1 MSLEGLAT
9 AAIIIG
15 SWADKRDPG
24 RRTSATDLQ
33 YADPPLSVWTFECEE
48 AKSRV
53 TGQERGEAERKSP
66 SAGCVGGKADA
77 SPSQGG
83 KIDLTTGASARD
95 YGVNGRDEDRP
106 GSKATE
112 NHTQG

>member
-15 SWADKRDPG
+15 SWVDKRDPG
-24 RRTSATDLQ
+24 RRTSAADLQ
-33 YADPPLSVWTFECEE
+33 YAVPLCHGSRYASVWTFEPEE
-48 AKSRV
+48 ANSRV

-77 SPSQGG
+77 SPRGG
-83 KIDLTTGASARD
+83 K
-95 YGVNGRDEDRP
+95 
-106 GSKATE
+106 
-112 NHTQG
+112 